1 MIFMGESMTGLKRS
15 HMCGSVTE
23 TMIDQTVTVMGWVQ
37 RRRDLGQLIFIA
49 LRDRTG
55 IVQIVVD
62 GNTAQK
68 TLFEKAQTL
77 RSEFVVAVKGKVA
90 ARTEENINE
99 NMATGK
105 IEIIAQELKI
115 LSESETLPF
124 QIEDSVTVKDDLR
137 LKHRYL
143 DLRRPSQLKNMVLRH
158 NVVQL
163 IHSFLD
169 EEGFLEIETPILGK
183 STPEGARDYLVPS
196 RVHPGNFYGLPQSP
210 QLYKQLLMVSG
221 MDRYYQIAK
230 CFRDEDLR
238 ADRQP
243 EFTQVDMELSFVDEN
258 DIIDINERMM
268 QKVFKELLNVDIAL
282 PMKRMTYQEAMERFG
297 SDKPDIRFGMEL
309 KNISKVVED
318 TEFGVFKN
326 ALQSGGSV
334 RAINAKG
341 CGGFP
346 RKQIDSLVEFV
357 KTYQAKGLAWIVVN
371 EDGTLK
377 SQIAKFFTP
386 EKLQQIVDTMEGK
399 PGDLILICA
408 DKDKVVFDSL
418 GALRLE
424 LSKRLELTKADDF
437 AFLWITEFPMLQWDE
452 EENRYVAVHHPF
464 TAPMDEDLQLLE
476 NNPKAVRAKAYDIVL
491 NGYEL
496 GGGSIR
502 IHRREIQQKM
512 FELLGF
518 SPEEAQERFGFLLD
532 AFQYGVPPHG
542 GLAFGLDRMIM
553 LMSGATSIRDVIA
566 FPKVKDASCPM
577 TDAPNVVEQKQLE
590 ELGIAI
596 KKTESEQSAQ
606 KGL

>member
-1 MIFMGESMTGLKRS
+1 MSEALTGLKRTC
-15 HMCGSVTE
+15 MCGNVSE
-23 TMIDQTVTVMGWVQ
+23 AMIGQEVTVMGWVQ

-55 IVQIVVD
+55 LVQIAID
-62 GNTAQK
+62 ENATEK
-68 TLFEKAQTL
+68 ELFAKAETI
-77 RSEFVVAVKGKVA
+77 RSEYVLAVRGEVT
-90 ARTEENINE
+90 ARTEGNINP
-99 NMATGK
+99 NMKTGK
-105 IEIIAQELKI
+105 IEIIAKELRI
-115 LSESETLPF
+115 LSDSETTPF

-137 LKHRYL
+137 LKYRYL
-143 DLRRPSQLKNMVLRH
+143 DLRRPSQLNNLVLRH
-158 NVVQL
+158 KVAQVMRN
-163 IHSFLD
+163 FLD
-169 EEGFLEIETPILGK
+169 QENFLEIETPILGK

-243 EFTQVDMELSFVDEN
+243 EFTQVDMELSFVEIEDVM
-258 DIIDINERMM
+258 DINERMM
-268 QKVFKELLNVDIAL
+268 QKVFKDLMNVDIEL
-282 PMKRMTYQEAMERFG
+282 PLPRMTYKEAMERFG
-297 SDKPDIRFGMEL
+297 SDKPDVRFGMEL
-309 KNISKVVED
+309 KNISDVVRG
-318 TEFGVFKN
+318 TEFVVFKS
-326 ALQSGGSV
+326 ALENGGSV

-341 CGGFP
+341 CGSFP
-346 RKQIDSLVEFV
+346 RKKIDSLVEFV
-357 KTYQAKGLAWIVVN
+357 KTYRAKGLAWIAIN

-386 EKLQQIVDTMEGK
+386 EKLQEIVDAMEGQ

-408 DKDKVVFDSL
+408 DQDKVVFDSL

-424 LSKRLELTKADDF
+424 LSRMLELTKADDF
-437 AFLWITEFPMLQWDE
+437 AFLWITEFPMLEWDE
-452 EENRYVAVHHPF
+452 EAGRYVAVHHPF
-464 TAPMDEDLQLLE
+464 TAPMDEDLELIDT
-476 NNPKAVRAKAYDIVL
+476 NPGAVRAKAYDIVL

-518 SPEEAQERFGFLLD
+518 TQEDAQERFGFLLD
-532 AFQYGVPPHG
+532 AFKYGVPPHG
-542 GLAFGLDRMIM
+542 GLAFGLDRIIM

-577 TDAPNVVEQKQLE
+577 TAAPGLVEEKQLD

-596 KKTESEQSAQ
+596 KAAETEDTTEE
-606 KGL
+606 

>member
-1 MIFMGESMTGLKRS
+1 MSEALTGLKRS
-15 HMCGSVTE
+15 CMCADVSE
-23 TMIDQTVTVMGWVQ
+23 AMIGQEVTVMGWVQ

-55 IVQIVVD
+55 LVQIAID
-62 GNTAQK
+62 ENATEK
-68 TLFEKAQTL
+68 ELFAKAETI
-77 RSEFVVAVKGKVA
+77 RSEYVLAVRGEVT
-90 ARTEENINE
+90 ARTEGNINP
-99 NMATGK
+99 NMKTGK
-105 IEIIAQELKI
+105 IEIIAKELRI
-115 LSESETLPF
+115 LSDSETTPF

-137 LKHRYL
+137 LKYRYL
-143 DLRRPSQLKNMVLRH
+143 DLRRPSQLNNLVLRH
-158 NVVQL
+158 KVAQVMRN
-163 IHSFLD
+163 FLD
-169 EEGFLEIETPILGK
+169 QENFLEIETPILGK

-243 EFTQVDMELSFVDEN
+243 EFTQVDMELSFVDI
-258 DIIDINERMM
+258 DDVMDINERMM
-268 QKVFKELLNVDIAL
+268 QKVFKDLMNVDIQL
-282 PMKRMTYQEAMERFG
+282 PLPRMTYAEAMERFG
-297 SDKPDIRFGMEL
+297 SDKPDVRFGMEL
-309 KNISKVVED
+309 KNISDVVAG
-318 TEFGVFKN
+318 TEFVVFKS
-326 ALQSGGSV
+326 ALEAGGSV

-341 CGGFP
+341 CGSFP
-346 RKQIDSLVEFV
+346 RKKIDSLVEFV
-357 KTYQAKGLAWIVVN
+357 KTYRAKGLAWIAVN

-377 SQIAKFFTP
+377 TQIAKFFTP
-386 EKLQQIVDTMEGK
+386 EKLQEIVDAMEGK

-408 DKDKVVFDSL
+408 DQDKVVFDSL

-424 LSKRLELTKADDF
+424 LSRMLELTKADDF
-437 AFLWITEFPMLQWDE
+437 AFLWITEFPMLEWDE
-452 EENRYVAVHHPF
+452 EAGRYVAVHHPF
-464 TAPMDEDLQLLE
+464 TAPMDEDLELIDT
-476 NNPKAVRAKAYDIVL
+476 NPGAVRAKAYDIVL

-518 SPEEAQERFGFLLD
+518 TQEDAQERFGFLLD
-532 AFQYGVPPHG
+532 AFKYGVPPHG
-542 GLAFGLDRMIM
+542 GLAFGLDRIIM

-577 TDAPNVVEQKQLE
+577 TAAPGLVEEKQLD

-596 KKTESEQSAQ
+596 KVVETEEEATEE
-606 KGL
+606 

>member
-1 MIFMGESMTGLKRS
+1 MNFMGESMTGLKRS
-15 HMCGSVTE
+15 HMCANVIE
-23 TMIDQTVTVMGWVQ
+23 TMIGEEVTVMGWVQ

-62 GNTAQK
+62 GNTAEK
-68 TLFEKAQTL
+68 ALFEKAETV
-77 RSEFVVAVKGKVA
+77 RSEFVLAVKGKVS
-90 ARTEENINE
+90 ARTEQNINK
-99 NMATGK
+99 NMKTGK
-105 IEIIAQELKI
+105 IEIIAEEMRI
-115 LSESETLPF
+115 LSESEALPF

-143 DLRRPSQLKNMVLRH
+143 DLRRPSQLNNIVLRH
-158 NVVQL
+158 KVVQV
-163 IHSFLD
+163 IHSYLD
-169 EEGFLEIETPILGK
+169 KEGFLEIETPILGK

-221 MDRYYQIAK
+221 VDRYYQIAK

-258 DIIDINERMM
+258 DIMDINERMM
-268 QKVFKELLNVDIAL
+268 QKVFKELLDVEIKL
-282 PMKRMTYQEAMERFG
+282 PLQRMTYQEAMERFG

-309 KNISKVVED
+309 KNISEVVKG
-318 TEFGVFKN
+318 TEFVVFKN
-326 ALQSGGSV
+326 ALENGGSV

-341 CGGFP
+341 CGNFP

-371 EDGTLK
+371 ADGTLK

-386 EKLQQIVDTMEGK
+386 EKLQEIVDAVEGK
-399 PGDLILICA
+399 AGDLILICA

-437 AFLWITEFPMLQWDE
+437 AFLWITEFPMLEWDE

-464 TAPMDEDLQLLE
+464 TAPMDEDLELLE
-476 NNPKAVRAKAYDIVL
+476 TDPSKVRAKAYDIVL

-502 IHRREIQQKM
+502 IHRRDIQQKM

-518 SPEEAQERFGFLLD
+518 APEDSQERFGFLLD

-542 GLAFGLDRMIM
+542 GLAFGLDRIIM
-553 LMSGATSIRDVIA
+553 LMSGAASIRDVIA

-590 ELGIAI
+590 ELGIEIVKA
-596 KKTESEQSAQ
+596 EQ
-606 KGL
+606 

>member
-1 MIFMGESMTGLKRS
+1 MTGLKRS

-158 NVVQL
+158 NVVRL

-596 KKTESEQSAQ
+596 KKIESEQSV
-606 KGL
+606 

>member
-1 MIFMGESMTGLKRS
+1 MSEALTGLKRS
-15 HMCGSVTE
+15 CMCANVSE
-23 TMIDQTVTVMGWVQ
+23 AMIGQEVTVMGWVQ

-49 LRDRTG
+49 LRDKTG
-55 IVQIVVD
+55 LVQIAID
-62 GNTAQK
+62 ENTAEK
-68 TLFEKAQTL
+68 ELFAKAETV
-77 RSEFVVAVKGKVA
+77 RSEYVLAVRGLVA
-90 ARTEENINE
+90 ARTEGNINP
-99 NMATGK
+99 NMKTGK
-105 IEIIAQELKI
+105 IEIIAKELRI
-115 LSESETLPF
+115 LSDSETTPF
-124 QIEDSVTVKDDLR
+124 QIEDNITVKDDLR
-137 LKHRYL
+137 LKYRYL
-143 DLRRPSQLKNMVLRH
+143 DLRRPSQLNNLVLRH
-158 NVVQL
+158 KVVQVMRN
-163 IHSFLD
+163 FLD
-169 EEGFLEIETPILGK
+169 QENFLEIETPILGK

-243 EFTQVDMELSFVDEN
+243 EFTQVDMELSFVDIE
-258 DIIDINERMM
+258 DIMDINERMM
-268 QKVFKELLNVDIAL
+268 QKVFKDLMNVDIQL
-282 PMKRMTYQEAMERFG
+282 PLPRMTYAEAMERFG
-297 SDKPDIRFGMEL
+297 SDKPDVRFGMEL
-309 KNISKVVED
+309 KNISDVVRG
-318 TEFGVFKN
+318 TEFVVFKS
-326 ALQSGGSV
+326 ALEAGGSV

-341 CGGFP
+341 CGSFP
-346 RKQIDSLVEFV
+346 RKKIDSLVEFV
-357 KTYQAKGLAWIVVN
+357 KTYRAKGLAWIVVN

-386 EKLQQIVDTMEGK
+386 EKLQEIVDAMEGQ

-408 DKDKVVFDSL
+408 DQDKVVFDSL

-424 LSKRLELTKADDF
+424 LSKMLELTRPDDF
-437 AFLWITEFPMLQWDE
+437 AFLWITEFPMLEWDE
-452 EENRYVAVHHPF
+452 EENRFVAVHHPF
-464 TAPMDEDLQLLE
+464 TAPMDEDLELIDT
-476 NNPKAVRAKAYDIVL
+476 NPGAVRAKAYDIVL

-518 SPEEAQERFGFLLD
+518 TQEDAQERFGFLLD
-532 AFQYGVPPHG
+532 AFKYGVPPHG
-542 GLAFGLDRMIM
+542 GLAFGLDRIIM

-577 TDAPNVVEQKQLE
+577 TAAPGLVEEKQLD

-596 KKTESEQSAQ
+596 KEVETEEATEE
-606 KGL
+606 

>member
-158 NVVQL
+158 NVVRL

-243 EFTQVDMELSFVDEN
+243 EFTQVHMELSFVDEN

-596 KKTESEQSAQ
+596 KKIESEQSV
-606 KGL
+606 